1 MIKDAFTKRRAKTF
15 YADILSN
22 TIEGSTT
29 KVTHTFKS
37 IVAVNGEFSVSTYT
51 LGDPIQYD
59 VDEESMDPYFLFLT
73 DEEAQK
79 FSVSIETNVDRLREG
94 LYETFQLLDIPNDEL
109 ISELKGNCTKMFYAY
124 MLAAPRE
131 EIELTQGEYIKITI
145 TYDGV
150 DYVYQ
155 I

>member
-22 TIEGSTT
+22 IIEESTA
-29 KVTHTFKS
+29 KVAHTFKS
-37 IVAVNGEFSVSTYT
+37 VSVLNDTFVASTYK
-51 LGDPIQYD
+51 LGDPIQYT
-59 VDEESMDPYFLFLT
+59 VDEEVMDPQLLFLT

-79 FSVSIETNVDRLREG
+79 FSISIETNADRLMEQ
-94 LYETFQLLDIPNDEL
+94 LYKTLQLFDISDDESL
-109 ISELKGNCTKMFYAY
+109 SELKGNYTKMFYAY

-131 EIELTQGEYIKITI
+131 VAGLTQGEYIKITI